1 MPEPVALKPGLFQ
14 SMAMGGTA
22 AAFAVNFTVRE
33 LKFYI
38 HVTTFERRATESEIY

>member
-1 MPEPVALKPGLFQ
+1 MAEINKKPTLFQ

-33 LKFYI
+33 
-38 HVTTFERRATESEIY
+38 S

>member
-1 MPEPVALKPGLFQ
+1 MPESVVLKPGLFQ

-33 LKFYI
+33 LEFYLL
-38 HVTTFERRATESEIY
+38 VPVQVGQLNTEIY